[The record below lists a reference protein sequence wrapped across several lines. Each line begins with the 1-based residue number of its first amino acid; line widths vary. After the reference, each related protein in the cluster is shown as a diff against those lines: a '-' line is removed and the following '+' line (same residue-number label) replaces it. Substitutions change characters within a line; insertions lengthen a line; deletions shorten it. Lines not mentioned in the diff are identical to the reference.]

1 MRFSVLAGK
10 CVGFGGKMRFSVLTE
25 KCVFSVLVEKCDFT
39 GLTEKCVFME
49 MCVLHFFFCG
59 KTHLAVL
66 AGMCVFQ
73 FLRENVFFGYSGKMY
88 MQENRIYGL
97 KIIF

>member
-1 MRFSVLAGK
+1 MRFFGIWRKNAFFRLTGK
-10 CVGFGGKMRFSVLTE
+10 CVFRFWSKSVIL
-25 KCVFSVLVEKCDFT
+25 LVNRKICFYGNVRFT
-39 GLTEKCVFME
+39 
-49 MCVLHFFFCG
+49 FFFCG